1 MVQTFSAL
9 ADPNR
14 LRIVELLLASERTVN
29 DLVSSLGLKQPHVSK
44 QLKVLREAGVVKA
57 TAKGQQRLYALE
69 PEPMRAMHA
78 YLERYRA
85 LWDALGL
92 IRFGGH
98 LLKQVEV
105 VHGDGE
111 EAEEAEAPVH

>member
-1 MVQTFSAL
+1 LTVIFLTWHIQPMLQTFSAL

-14 LRIVELLLASERTVN
+14 LRIVELLLASERSVN
-29 DLVSSLGLKQPHVSK
+29 ELVSSLGLKQPHVSK
-44 QLKVLREAGVVKA
+44 QLKVLREAGVVKV

-85 LWDALGL
+85 LWEARFDAMD
-92 IRFGGH
+92 
-98 LLKQVEV
+98 EV
-105 VHGDGE
+105 VKQLE
-111 EAEEAEAPVH
+111 EEEEK